1 MLKRTFDV
9 TLAAI
14 GLIVSAPLWAAIPAA
29 IKLEDGGSVFF
40 PQDRV
45 GRGGRVFQ
53 ALKFRSMRPG
63 AEAPTGPIQAAEND
77 ARVTRVGRVLRAT
90 AMDELPQLWNIF
102 VGDMSFVGPRPLRPG
117 EVEVRGD
124 GRLIALHD
132 IPGYQRRHGVRPGL
146 TGLTQ
151 VYAPRDL
158 SRAGKFRLDL
168 LYLNHAGF
176 CLDLK
181 LILLSF
187 WITGR
192 GEWEARGRKVAL
204 IVLTVIL
211 KLHDDCLQTAE
222 FDPNDI

>member
-1 MLKRTFDV
+1 MIKRTFDV

-90 AMDELPQLWNIF
+90 AMDELPQLWNIL

-168 LYLNHAGF
+168 LYLNHASF

-192 GEWEARGRKVAL
+192 GEWEARGRKV
-204 IVLTVIL
+204 
-211 KLHDDCLQTAE
+211 
-222 FDPNDI
+222 